1 MQKKLIQQTKFEY
14 DGDQVTKLMRC
25 RSIEDEPDI
34 IGTTYKLQNG
44 NTVTINFCTG
54 GLESYDTI
62 TTLEDLPS
70 IKYLNSACM
79 KDKEDRFVWQFLDDT
94 FDNGTGEKFHLYL
107 HNYTLDRLDEL
118 VKSTKSARRK
128 KYIDDK
134 DFRDRTEKF
143 IKLMKQTIGEDAKF
157 TVVFGFDD
165 RVLSI
170 DNFNDSVQTRL
181 EYDIPT
187 TIYIDY
193 DCKGKGITKEYDHWN
208 KNYLNYV
215 SENGWAW
222 YNCLC
227 ELTEKN
233 TTMEVDYICATLDLY
248 CYGFSAK
255 CDFFNNTMIPKSTK
269 LLGNKELNHDREISI
284 SLISTECQDRART
297 FKTTLQRQIIEFDH
311 EIFILEG
318 MKYWTHDISLLIFAE
333 MDDKKNTYYLLYKAK
348 YTPKS
353 SLSNSTTN
361 KLFCKNINTIS
372 KAKDTMDIKYRIEYF
387 KRSKNTFNTIHLL
400 EYNKDCKIIN
410 SVIRDNMNDNIFHC
424 VKSEKVKDNTIK
436 EIRYYV
442 LKEDL
447 KNKDIEYVLTDK
459 CNQRNRIDYIH
470 VYDNNGNQVEDQTV
484 ENDKVTRL
492 SNYKFDDKNRQI
504 EEKHYIVF

>member
-79 KDKEDRFVWQFLDDT
+79 KDKKDRFVWQFLDDT
-94 FDNGTGEKFHLYL
+94 FDNGTGEKIHLYL

-165 RVLSI
+165 RDLSI

-193 DCKGKGITKEYDHWN
+193 DCKGKGLIKEYDHWN
-208 KNYLNYV
+208 KNHLSYV
-215 SENGWAW
+215 AEKG
-222 YNCLC
+222 YVYDKIL

-233 TTMEVDYICATLDLY
+233 TSMEVDYVCATLDLY

-255 CDFFNNTMIPKSTK
+255 CDFFNNSIISNSTK
-269 LLGNKELNHDREISI
+269 LLGNKELNHDREMKIA
-284 SLISTECQDRART
+284 LISTECQDKART
-297 FKTTLQRQIIEFDH
+297 FRTTLQRQIIKDEY

-318 MKYWTHDISLLIFAE
+318 MRYWTYDTSLLVFTQL
-333 MDDKKNTYYLLYKAK
+333 DNKKTYYLDYKAK

-353 SLSNSTTN
+353 SLSKSKTT
-361 KLFCKNINTIS
+361 KVFCSCMDNIP
-372 KAKDTMDIKYRIEYF
+372 KAKDTMDIKYRFMYD
-387 KRSKNTFNTIHLL
+387 KMGSRGTTNTIHLL

-410 SVIRDNMNDNIFHC
+410 SVIRDNMNDIFNC

-442 LKEDL
+442 LKEEDL

-470 VYDNNGNQVEDQTV
+470 VYDNNGNQVEEQTV
-484 ENDKVTRL
+484 ENNKVTRL